1 MPQRKVST
9 SQFVDQVR
17 RGTSDTVLMN
27 QFGLSRRQLDALFEK
42 LLDRGRLEPSDL
54 EGREAGVFEATVEM
68 AGSCPYCGAPKLGP
82 SETCPECGFEW
93 KKKPVMPAY
102 SSDVDSVEAQLSARI
117 DEKMGTKDSLDVDP
131 TLTISQVDLNF
142 GGGPTPPPPVG
153 GDETTS
159 VEAMLS
165 ARIDETVGTTDSTV
179 ADDSPGSV
187 SYAPPPE
194 DKPPPADTA
203 HIDDSYSGLIPSAD
217 PNEPEPW
224 DFLVKPKEE
233 KPKPPEIPPLSE
245 IGEALEAAGAREKK
259 KSRKTKA
266 SGSRFKRIGLLAAV
280 LVFVAMISL
289 GAVGVM
295 TGALV
300 VPEGLWPFG
309 TAPAKR
315 VASTSLPHKRVPART
330 SAAPSDPS
338 PLKMSP
344 KEKKPFQPIQKE
356 TEPLPAPT
364 PEQTRSPFDKPT
376 ALPEPET
383 PTAAV
388 SKSESVSK
396 PINKAEATSK
406 PSSPAVRQ
414 TASQETPKPEAESKP
429 TMAPGGDGRS
439 LEDGPEEPTETTFPL
454 KPSAETSK
462 PARAEQIARADES
475 ASEHGPDS
483 PVPVP
488 ESSSETIVPETE
500 STPSGNGVLASSITA
515 EAKEQPEPTESIE
528 PQTPSRPKIDL
539 EKPPRVASLKPGS
552 EPSVQRHDV
561 SVTGP
566 VDTEH
571 RPEIPTS
578 DRSAS
583 QSVTARL
590 LAAIRGNDVSSVKKM
605 IDRGADV
612 NAAGPGGELPLA
624 AAVMTGDL
632 DMIKVMVASGAAVDA
647 RDDEGN
653 TALMLAA
660 GKGDIKVI
668 EYLLTQGADPNLKNR
683 KGINALGWAYSP
695 RYPSSVSLKV
705 RRRVVRLLKQ
715 FGSVPTGALLIRR

>member
-1 MPQRKVST
+1 
-9 SQFVDQVR
+9 
-17 RGTSDTVLMN
+17 MN

-93 KKKPVMPAY
+93 KKKPVMPA
-102 SSDVDSVEAQLSARI
+102 SDSDVSSVEAQLSARI

-187 SYAPPPE
+187 SYARPPE
-194 DKPPPADTA
+194 DEPPPADTA
-203 HIDDSYSGLIPSAD
+203 HIDESYSGLIPSAD
-217 PNEPEPW
+217 PNEPQPW

-259 KSRKTKA
+259 KGRKTKA

-295 TGALV
+295 TGDLE

-309 TAPAKR
+309 AERTKR
-315 VASTSLPHKRVPART
+315 VASASLPHKRVPART
-330 SAAPSDPS
+330 SAASSDPS

-344 KEKKPFQPIQKE
+344 KETKPFQPIQKE

-364 PEQTRSPFDKPT
+364 PEQTRSPLDKPT
-376 ALPEPET
+376 DASATELHTTAVSEPE
-383 PTAAV
+383 
-388 SKSESVSK
+388 EVSK
-396 PINKAEATSK
+396 PPVEAEPTSL
-406 PSSPAVRQ
+406 PSPPAIRQ
-414 TASQETPKPEAESKP
+414 TTSQEAPKLETESKL
-429 TMAPGGDGRS
+429 TITADTKTVS
-439 LEDGPEEPTETTFPL
+439 SEAKPEEPSDTTFPL
-454 KPSAETSK
+454 RPSAETMK
-462 PARAEQIARADES
+462 PARAEPIGPEDES
-475 ASEHGPDS
+475 TSGRDPDS
-483 PVPVP
+483 SLPVP
-488 ESSSETIVPETE
+488 ESSSNTTTPETE
-500 STPSGNGVLASSITA
+500 STPEHNGGPASSIAA
-515 EAKEQPEPTESIE
+515 ESKEQPEPTESIL
-528 PQTPSRPKIDL
+528 PPTPKQPKIDL
-539 EKPPRVASLKPGS
+539 EKPPRVARLKPRS
-552 EPSVQRHDV
+552 EPSVKRNDV

-566 VDTEH
+566 IDTEH
-571 RPEIPTS
+571 RPETPASDTS
-578 DRSAS
+578 TS
-583 QSVTARL
+583 QSETARL
-590 LAAIRGNDVSSVKKM
+590 LAAVRGNDVLSVKKM

-612 NAAGPGGELPLA
+612 NAAGPDGELPLA

-632 DMIKVMVASGAAVDA
+632 DMIKVMVASGAVVDA

-660 GKGDIKVI
+660 GKGDIKII
-668 EYLLTQGADPNLKNR
+668 EYLLTQGADPNLKNQ

-715 FGSVPTGALLIRR
+715 FGSVPTGALLIQR